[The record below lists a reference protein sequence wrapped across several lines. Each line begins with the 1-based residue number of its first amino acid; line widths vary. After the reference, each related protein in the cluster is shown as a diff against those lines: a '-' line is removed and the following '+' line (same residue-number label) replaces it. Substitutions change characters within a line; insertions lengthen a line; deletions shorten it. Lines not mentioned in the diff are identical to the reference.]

1 MKSSKGLFSLYLG
14 LHNFVG
20 RGGRISPHLLG
31 SILGIALS
39 LIPLVVVLEVAD
51 GMIEGIT
58 RRYLEVGTY
67 HLQVSLAAGAS
78 QERFP
83 ILADRLRGREG
94 VKQVIIERQGM
105 GMLYTS
111 GGRTAVTVRAVPP
124 TLYDADAGFRR
135 YFSLTQG
142 SFDLAEADT
151 VVLGR
156 EVARKLGVA
165 LGDRVKLLTGV
176 SVAGRSLPRITTLRV
191 TGIFSTGYQELDKLW
206 IYMPLQTGIRVLP
219 ENSSTQFLGIKIQDP
234 FTAIAQQARRLQ
246 ADLPAEARVYSW
258 FELEKANYKSFQ
270 TTRVLLLFI
279 MALIVVVATIN
290 ISSALVMIVL
300 EKTAEI
306 GILKAIGAHPR
317 DVSLAF
323 LFTGLLTGVGGVLLG
338 LGLGLVLAVNINGT
352 LRGLEIL
359 VNLIVGG
366 FRALAAPL
374 GWVRSGEA
382 VRVFN
387 AEFYLEEIPIRI
399 EAVELSVVAALALLL
414 STLAAFFPARSA
426 ARIKP
431 LDVLRKI

>member
-1 MKSSKGLFSLYLG
+1 MSGSKGRFPFYRG
-14 LHNFVG
+14 MHNFVG

-67 HLQVSLAAGAS
+67 HLQVNLAAGTN
-78 QERFP
+78 QERFLN
-83 ILADRLRGREG
+83 LAERLRGREG
-94 VKQVIIERQGM
+94 VQEVIIERQGM

-111 GGRTAVTVRAVPP
+111 RGRTAVTVRAVPP

-142 SFDLAEADT
+142 SFNLSERDM
-151 VVLGR
+151 VVIGR
-156 EVARKLGVA
+156 EVARKLDVA
-165 LGDRVKLLTGV
+165 LGEQVKLLTGV

-206 IYMPLQTGIRVLP
+206 IYLPLRTGIRVLP
-219 ENSSTQFLGIKIQDP
+219 EDSSTQFLGIKVKDP
-234 FTAIAQQARRLQ
+234 FAAITQQARRLQ
-246 ADLPAEARVYSW
+246 ADLPADARVSSW

-300 EKTAEI
+300 EKTGEI

-317 DVSLAF
+317 DVGLAF
-323 LFTGLLTGVGGVLLG
+323 LFTGLLTGIGGVLLG
-338 LGLGLVLAVNINGT
+338 LGLGLMLAVNINGI
-352 LRGLEIL
+352 LRGLEVV
-359 VNLIVGG
+359 VNLIVNGY
-366 FRALAAPL
+366 RVLAAPL
-374 GWVRSGEA
+374 GWVGSGA
-382 VRVFN
+382 SVRVFN

-399 EAVELSVVAALALLL
+399 EAAEISVVAALTLLL
-414 STLAAFFPARSA
+414 AALAAFFPARSA

-431 LDVLRKI
+431 IDVLRKI